1 MQCGETLDGTEDA
14 YQKTDEYPVP
24 VKRRQRRE
32 RLHTLHCYVASTGIV
47 AVAASASMLAQQVE
61 NMAEGMSHFNYHQE
75 DPHAPSGGISA
86 SLSAV
91 VSKFQCNAGYIVG
104 SAAAR
109 VGEFASG
116 LASAIGEPPQR
127 VLASTREEQDAP
139 LLLFWAINLCALCMF
154 ASLALFA
161 IAFAFPVGSSDTKA
175 EQQAVVDV
183 VPLTV
188 HKKSLEGLFRVVG
201 VVIISLVSGC
211 GLALKHPMQ
220 SALLVG
226 L

>member
-1 MQCGETLDGTEDA
+1 MQCGEQQDITEDA
-14 YQKTDEYPVP
+14 YQKSDEEYAVP
-24 VKRRQRRE
+24 VKRRQRRQ

-61 NMAEGMSHFNYHQE
+61 NMAEGISHFNYHQE
-75 DPHAPSGGISA
+75 DSRAHDGISA
-86 SLSAV
+86 SLSAI
-91 VSKFQCNAGYIVG
+91 VSKFQCHAGYLVG

-116 LASAIGEPPQR
+116 LAGAIGEPPQR
-127 VLASTREEQDAP
+127 VLASTQEEQDAP
-139 LLLFWAINLCALCMF
+139 LLLFWAINLCAMCMF

-161 IAFAFPVGSSDTKA
+161 VAFACPVGSSDTKA
-175 EQQAVVDV
+175 EQEVAIDV
-183 VPLTV
+183 VPITV
-188 HKKSLEGLFRVVG
+188 HKKSLEGLLRVVT